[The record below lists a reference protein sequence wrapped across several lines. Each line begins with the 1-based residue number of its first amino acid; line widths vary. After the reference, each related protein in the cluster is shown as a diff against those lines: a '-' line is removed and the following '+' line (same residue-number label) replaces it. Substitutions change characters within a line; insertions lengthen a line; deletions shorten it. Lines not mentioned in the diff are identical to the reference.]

1 MNQFLD
7 PARLAALRVGMAR
20 RVTAVAALSKRWQA
34 AFASVPREAFIPA
47 VVWRDEAGSALEVDR
62 GTDPETW
69 TRMLYNEYCS
79 IVTQLDG
86 GTGTGEGR
94 YTSSSSMPTVMARM
108 IAELPD
114 RQGARVLEVGSGT
127 GYNAAVLAARY
138 GAENVATVEVD
149 AALAERADKALV
161 AAGFPAVVACG
172 DGVDSLPQVLPGARF
187 DALICTCSIAHL
199 PAGWLAAVPD
209 GVIVAPWCSGWLPVG
224 VLTLHVR
231 EGDVTGRFKR
241 DFHFM
246 RARAHRWEAERPVD
260 VTGGRERH
268 GPLSPHRVTYDNE
281 AAAFY
286 VSLCLPGVDYIIDDR
301 DGLKTLTAWDN
312 ADPQSWS
319 VVDWVRTS
327 NEWRVRESGP
337 RSLWA
342 EVEQAYGEW
351 ARLGEPGVDRYTVR
365 IGDGGVHVTLDGQA
379 VAELPVT

>member
-7 PARLAALRVGMAR
+7 PARLAALRVGMAG
-20 RVTAVAALSKRWQA
+20 RVAAVAALSEPWQT
-34 AFASVPREAFIPA
+34 AFATVPREAFIPA
-47 VVWRDEAGSALEVDR
+47 VAWRDEDGSPVEVDR
-62 GTDPETW
+62 ETDPATW
-69 TRMLYNEYCS
+69 TRLSYSEYES
-79 IVTQLDG
+79 IVTQFDDG
-86 GTGTGEGR
+86 AGTGEGR
-94 YTSSSSMPTVMARM
+94 YTSSSSMPMVMARM
-108 IAELPD
+108 FAELPT
-114 RQGARVLEVGSGT
+114 GPARILEVGAGT
-127 GYNAAVLAARY
+127 GYGAALLAARY

-161 AAGFPAVVACG
+161 AAGFPVVVACG

-187 DALICTCSIAHL
+187 DALICTCSIARL

-209 GVIVAPWCSGWLPVG
+209 GVIVAPWYSGWLPVG
-224 VLTLHVR
+224 VLILRTR
-231 EGDVTGRFKR
+231 GGEVTGRFKR

-246 RARAHRWEAERPVD
+246 RARAHRWEGARPAD
-260 VTGGRERH
+260 VAGGRERRS
-268 GPLSPHRVTYDNE
+268 PLSPHRVTFDCE
-281 AAAFY
+281 AAAFC
-286 VSLCLPGVDYIIDDR
+286 VSLCLPGVDYIIDAR
-301 DGLKTLTAWDN
+301 DGLKTLTTWDS

-365 IGDGGVHVTLDGQA
+365 IGDGGVHVILDGQA
-379 VAELPVT
+379 VAELPVA